1 MDEDDLQSEIEMQ
14 LAIQQEIEEMQIQ
27 AMLEEEQRLKA
38 EEKVLK
44 NKLKAMSIKIA
55 KTSQMALTDKEK
67 KIVKKARQF
76 KDLKKDVKKIYA
88 LLGVNTG
95 KNTSKAISC
104 APALPYIAIVALII
118 VLVVVVSVVLGS
130 LFTWLFNNNED
141 GNTDEGV
148 SAVYG
153 ITGTD
158 FYGARML
165 YRDDAKATQT
175 IVEDFVEFVGN
186 GIVAAE
192 QITTVTASNGG
203 ETFEVELNIDIL
215 LPNEDY
221 DYTSFD
227 ETDFKTEYP
236 ELYEIVYDIAKSVYK
251 IDHGADF
258 SGVSLIQCVDGVK
271 YFGYGD
277 LNEVK
282 TISTNAILN
291 KVSYVSENDT
301 ENKLTQ
307 DDINAAVETK
317 LNEHYMEYSTARV
330 EKLFVKDYILD
341 GEEMMSNVPK
351 QNYVAMI
358 FMPRKDVTF
367 TRISFAVGDAN
378 LSNFTIDVNGE
389 KLSSDGNNLGTEDRQ
404 AYIYGGSVSFSAGK
418 FTDIDESN
426 LSALSSGM
434 NLFDVAALNNALT
447 YLGETTDDNS
457 ITYLT
462 IKKNGVVINLFN
474 TEPYS
479 FVEYETMWG

>member
-1 MDEDDLQSEIEMQ
+1 MDEDNLQEELEM
-14 LAIQQEIEEMQIQ
+14 QEIEEMQIQ
-27 AMLEEEQRLKA
+27 AMVEEEKKRKA

-44 NKLKAMSIKIA
+44 NKLRAMAIKIA

-67 KIVKKARQF
+67 KVVKQARQF

-118 VLVVVVSVVLGS
+118 ILIVVVSVVLGS
-130 LFTWLFNNNED
+130 LFTWLFNNGETD
-141 GNTDEGV
+141 NTESGV

-158 FYGARML
+158 FYGARMV
-165 YRDDAKATQT
+165 YRDDEKATQT
-175 IVEDFVEFVGN
+175 IVEDYVEFVEN
-186 GIVAAE
+186 GIVEAK

-203 ETFEVELNIDIL
+203 EAFEVKLNVDIL
-215 LPNEDY
+215 LPNEYY
-221 DYTSFD
+221 DYALFD
-227 ETDFKTEYP
+227 ETDFKTDYA

-251 IDHGADF
+251 IDNGADF
-258 SGVSLIQCVDGVK
+258 SGVSLIQCVDGIK

-291 KVSYVSENDT
+291 KVSYVSVNDT

-307 DDINAAVETK
+307 EDINSAVESK
-317 LNEHYMEYSTARV
+317 LNEHYLEYSASRV
-330 EKLFVKDYILD
+330 EKLFVKDYILE

-367 TRISFAVGDAN
+367 TKISFAVGDAN
-378 LSNFTIDVNGE
+378 LVNFTIDINGE
-389 KLSSDGNNLGTEDRQ
+389 KISSDENNLGTEEKQ
-404 AYIYGGSVSFSAGK
+404 AYIYGGLVSFSAGK

-426 LSALSSGM
+426 LKALSSEM
-434 NLFDVAALNNALT
+434 SLLDIANLNNALT
-447 YLGETTDDNS
+447 YLGETTDENS
-457 ITYLT
+457 NTYLT
-462 IKKNGVVINLFN
+462 VKKNGVVVNLFN

-479 FVEYETMWG
+479 FVEFESSWQ